1 MPDTQPLTHPAW
13 WVITHM
19 GASSLL
25 LPALV
30 LVLGGL
36 WESGVRSVARN
47 YLLRL
52 VAAVTLTVISKCLFF
67 GWGIGSAALDFTGI
81 SGHTLLA
88 TSILPVLLRGLP
100 WPALQARGWGAA
112 TGWALALAVGISRVM
127 VNAHSVSEVVA
138 GWVLGALVSWPTLR
152 ALARTQLTHWAC
164 KIAPLVLL
172 LAFHTGSATYLPTH
186 DIEVRLALWVSGKGK
201 PFMRHHL
208 HAARASAASAA
219 PASKPAP

>member
-1 MPDTQPLTHPAW
+1 MSDALPLSTQAW

-36 WESGVRSVARN
+36 WESGARTVART
-47 YLLRL
+47 YFLRI
-52 VAAVTLTVISKCLFF
+52 ALTITITVVSKCLFF
-67 GWGIGSAALDFTGI
+67 GWGIGIAALDFTGI

-88 TSILPVLLRGLP
+88 TSILPLLLRGMP
-100 WPALQARGWGAA
+100 WPALQARSGGEAI
-112 TGWALALAVGISRVM
+112 GWALALAVGVSRVM

-138 GWVLGALVSWPTLR
+138 GWVLGAAVSWPTLR
-152 ALARTQLTHWAC
+152 ALGARTLTHWAS
-164 KIAPLVLL
+164 KFAPLILL
-172 LAFHTGSATYLPTH
+172 LAFHGNSAALLPTH
-186 DIEVRLALWVSGKGK
+186 EIEVRLALWVSGQGK

-208 HAARASAASAA
+208 HAGHPASAPAA
-219 PASKPAP
+219 PAAQSAP

>member
-1 MPDTQPLTHPAW
+1 MPDTLPLTHPAW

-36 WESGVRSVARN
+36 WKSGARAVARR
-47 YLLRL
+47 YLLRIL
-52 VAAVTLTVISKCLFF
+52 VAVTITIISKCLFF
-67 GWGIGSAALDFTGI
+67 GWGIGIAALDFTGI

-88 TSILPVLLRGLP
+88 TSILPLLLRGVP

-112 TGWALALAVGISRVM
+112 AGWALALAVGVSRVM

-138 GWVLGALVSWPTLR
+138 GWLLGATVSWPTLR
-152 ALARTQLTHWAC
+152 ALGTTQLTHWAS
-164 KIAPLVLL
+164 KLAPLVLL

-208 HAARASAASAA
+208 HAGRATIA
-219 PASKPAP
+219 PAVKTSP